1 MNPHSTKFK
10 IIGTAILCVLLVGI
24 VSNGL
29 LYNYLNGIILEKAER
44 IDQLNLETV
53 ESQIQQRISDVFN
66 LGVLCA
72 NDNTIT
78 AATNFSDLRSLAAKQ
93 AGLQA
98 QSLMTSYLRSSA
110 IERYTDKFLVFNRT
124 GLVIQSSVQVTGTMQ
139 DVSNILKLPAFFEI
153 SEPGVSQT
161 LQLSPSVAHHG
172 RNAFILMADMQG
184 VGAKKENAFVYLE
197 LNIDLFE
204 DILAPFN
211 GVQNIFI
218 ASADGKSVL
227 TSDGNPLPFTLNADM
242 LDSDGEFKADGQRY
256 KLRISPLEN
265 CDLVLYSYT
274 NLTEL
279 SRTDGKM
286 GYSVFVVIVTCL
298 LIALGLAVILSNYIT
313 RPINRLIAR
322 IRRISEND
330 FSYDPTI
337 EQSQDEIG
345 QIGKVVNEMTMSI
358 DHLIKETESMY
369 EQRKNIELSLLQSQV
384 NPHFL
389 YNTLDSVHWMAVI
402 QKNPGIANMTR
413 SLVNLL
419 KNIAKGTQDKITLRE
434 EISLLQDY
442 IAIQSVRYLE
452 TFEFR
457 NEVPDAFC
465 DYRIIKLTLQPL
477 VENAIFHGIEPTG
490 RYGMITL
497 SAYEENDDLI
507 LTVTDDGAG
516 MDKAQCAALFTGG
529 GTQSKSA
536 LNGIGVS
543 NVHTRLQLVYGKRYG
558 LSVES
563 EKDKF
568 TRVSVRIPKER

>member
-322 IRRISEND
+322 IRRISD
-330 FSYDPTI
+330 RKS
-337 EQSQDEIG
+337 
-345 QIGKVVNEMTMSI
+345 VV
-358 DHLIKETESMY
+358 
-369 EQRKNIELSLLQSQV
+369 
-384 NPHFL
+384 
-389 YNTLDSVHWMAVI
+389 
-402 QKNPGIANMTR
+402 
-413 SLVNLL
+413 
-419 KNIAKGTQDKITLRE
+419 
-434 EISLLQDY
+434 
-442 IAIQSVRYLE
+442 
-452 TFEFR
+452 
-457 NEVPDAFC
+457 
-465 DYRIIKLTLQPL
+465 
-477 VENAIFHGIEPTG
+477 
-490 RYGMITL
+490 
-497 SAYEENDDLI
+497 
-507 LTVTDDGAG
+507 
-516 MDKAQCAALFTGG
+516 
-529 GTQSKSA
+529 
-536 LNGIGVS
+536 
-543 NVHTRLQLVYGKRYG
+543 
-558 LSVES
+558 
-563 EKDKF
+563 
-568 TRVSVRIPKER
+568 